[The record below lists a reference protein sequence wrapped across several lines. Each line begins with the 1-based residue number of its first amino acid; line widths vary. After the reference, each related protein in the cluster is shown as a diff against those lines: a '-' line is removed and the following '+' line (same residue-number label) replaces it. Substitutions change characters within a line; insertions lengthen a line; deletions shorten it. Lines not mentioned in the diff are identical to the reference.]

1 MTNTV
6 YEIEKQIEKLTVE
19 EFNSLNQWISEFE
32 NNIWDK
38 KILEQNNNSNLE
50 SLSNSALSD
59 FENGNVKQIW
69 YITQVNLFG
78 KVTIICP

>member
-59 FENGNVKQIW
+59 FENGNVKQI
-69 YITQVNLFG
+69 L
-78 KVTIICP
+78 